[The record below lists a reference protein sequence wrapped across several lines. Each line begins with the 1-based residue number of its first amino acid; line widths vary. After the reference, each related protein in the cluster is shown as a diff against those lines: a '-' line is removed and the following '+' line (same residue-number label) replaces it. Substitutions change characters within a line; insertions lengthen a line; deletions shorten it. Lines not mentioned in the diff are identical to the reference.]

1 MSVYTCQ
8 FTFSEAEINGEGIS
22 TRKCYALV
30 QFTKFVYSW
39 RGKKKKNPKQ
49 SRNKIIY
56 TYTSESRVSMEI
68 YNHMFNFNSTTV
80 WSREMKMNSVIM
92 TLEHQG
98 WSENK

>member
-39 RGKKKKNPKQ
+39 RGKKKKKPQTIQKQ
-49 SRNKIIY
+49 NNLHIHQ
-56 TYTSESRVSMEI
+56 RVP
-68 YNHMFNFNSTTV
+68 
-80 WSREMKMNSVIM
+80 SVNGD
-92 TLEHQG
+92 LQPHVQL
-98 WSENK
+98 